1 MVRIIKNIEF
11 GKEQH
16 PALSR
21 LLKSELTDARIGRI
35 ACPVIASLHD
45 CDCHSSHHI
54 NKVRPYY
61 LTTAWVFA
69 FVLGMKYRTKIR
81 VLGVGASYYHV
92 MSRITE
98 RRFYLGAR
106 EKEHFRGMMRRV
118 AEFSG
123 VEVLTYSVLDNH
135 FHLLIQVPERV
146 DISDAELLRR
156 MRLIYREGEVTQ
168 FERELMSV
176 DEIDAERMRKR
187 YLYRM
192 YDLSEFMKTLK
203 QRFAIWYNAEHG
215 RTGHLWDDRFKSV
228 LVEGGGGL
236 DRPGVLWVMAQYIEL
251 NAVRAGIVKEAQAY
265 RWCGLGEAVGGG
277 AEARRGICGVFREEV
292 GWDTVYG
299 VYCGAVGDGLFLA
312 QYRVRYFVD
321 GVIFGTRS
329 FVEGMFQKRRH
340 LFCENRKT
348 AARKMRGGDWGG
360 LCTVRDFRKRVIE
373 KS

>member
-1 MVRIIKNIEF
+1 
-11 GKEQH
+11 
-16 PALSR
+16 
-21 LLKSELTDARIGRI
+21 
-35 ACPVIASLHD
+35 
-45 CDCHSSHHI
+45 
-54 NKVRPYY
+54 
-61 LTTAWVFA
+61 
-69 FVLGMKYRTKIR
+69 
-81 VLGVGASYYHV
+81 
-92 MSRITE
+92 
-98 RRFYLGAR
+98 
-106 EKEHFRGMMRRV
+106 MMRRV

-123 VEVLTYSVLDNH
+123 VEVLTYTVLDNH

-156 MRLIYREGEVTQ
+156 MRLIYRERVVAQ
-168 FERELMSV
+168 FAKELMAV
-176 DEIDAERMRKR
+176 DEVDAERMRKR

-203 QRFAIWYNAEHG
+203 QRYAIWYNAEHG

-228 LVEGGGGL
+228 LVEGGGRL
-236 DRPGVLWVMAQYIEL
+236 DRPGALWVMAQYIEL

-292 GWDTVYG
+292 GWDIVYG
-299 VYCGAVGDGLFLA
+299 VYCGAVKDRGGRSNEEGSFLA

-321 GVIFGTRS
+321 GVILGTMS
-329 FVEGMFQKRRH
+329 FVEDMFQKRRH
-340 LFCENRKT
+340 LFCESRKT

-360 LCTVRDFRKRVIE
+360 LCTVRDFQKRVIE

>member
-1 MVRIIKNIEF
+1 
-11 GKEQH
+11 
-16 PALSR
+16 
-21 LLKSELTDARIGRI
+21 
-35 ACPVIASLHD
+35 
-45 CDCHSSHHI
+45 
-54 NKVRPYY
+54 
-61 LTTAWVFA
+61 
-69 FVLGMKYRTKIR
+69 MKGRTKIR

-106 EKEHFRGMMRRV
+106 EKEYFRGMMRRV
-118 AEFSG
+118 ADFSG
-123 VEVLTYSVLDNH
+123 VEVLTYTVLDNH

-156 MRLIYREGEVTQ
+156 MRLIYREGVVAQ
-168 FERELMSV
+168 FEREL
-176 DEIDAERMRKR
+176 AEAEDDLEARLLRKR

-215 RTGHLWDDRFKSV
+215 RRGHLWDDRFKSV

-236 DRPGVLWVMAQYIEL
+236 DRPGALWVVAQYIEL

-265 RWCGLGEAVGGG
+265 RWCGLGEAIGGG
-277 AEARRGICGVFREEV
+277 ADARRGICGVFREEV
-292 GWDTVYG
+292 DWDVVHG
-299 VYCGAVGDGLFLA
+299 VYCGVVEDGYGRSGEGDMLLA

-321 GVIFGTRS
+321 GVILGTS
-329 FVEGMFQKRRH
+329 AFVEEMFQKRRH

-360 LCTVRDFRKRVIE
+360 LCTIRDFRKRIIE
-373 KS
+373 KSG

>member
-1 MVRIIKNIEF
+1 M
-11 GKEQH
+11 
-16 PALSR
+16 A
-21 LLKSELTDARIGRI
+21 
-35 ACPVIASLHD
+35 
-45 CDCHSSHHI
+45 
-54 NKVRPYY
+54 
-61 LTTAWVFA
+61 
-69 FVLGMKYRTKIR
+69 GMKVRTKIR
-81 VLGVGASYYHV
+81 VLGDGASYYHV

-118 AEFSG
+118 ADFSG
-123 VEVLTYSVLDNH
+123 VEVLTYTVLDNH

-156 MRLIYREGEVTQ
+156 MQLIYREGVVAE
-168 FERELMSV
+168 FEREL
-176 DEIDAERMRKR
+176 AEAETDLEARLLRKR

-203 QRFAIWYNAEHG
+203 QRYAIWYNAEHD
-215 RTGHLWDDRFKSV
+215 RRGHLWDDRFKSV
-228 LVEGGGGL
+228 LVEGGGRL
-236 DRPGVLWVMAQYIEL
+236 DRPGALWVMAQYIEL
-251 NAVRAGIVKEAQAY
+251 NAVRAGIVKEAQVY

-292 GWDTVYG
+292 GWDVVQG
-299 VYCGAVGDGLFLA
+299 VYCGAVEDGGDRSAEECSFLA

-321 GVIFGTRS
+321 GVILGTRV
-329 FVEGMFQKRRH
+329 FVEDMFQKRRH
-340 LFCENRKT
+340 LFCESRKT

>member
-1 MVRIIKNIEF
+1 M
-11 GKEQH
+11 
-16 PALSR
+16 
-21 LLKSELTDARIGRI
+21 
-35 ACPVIASLHD
+35 
-45 CDCHSSHHI
+45 
-54 NKVRPYY
+54 KV
-61 LTTAWVFA
+61 
-69 FVLGMKYRTKIR
+69 RTKIR
-81 VLGVGASYYHV
+81 VLGIGASYYHV

-118 AEFSG
+118 ADFSG
-123 VEVLTYSVLDNH
+123 VEVLTYTVLDNH

-146 DISDAELLRR
+146 DITDAELLRR
-156 MRLIYREGEVTQ
+156 MRLIYREGIVAE
-168 FERELMSV
+168 FEREL
-176 DEIDAERMRKR
+176 AEAETDLEARLLRKR

-203 QRFAIWYNAEHG
+203 QRFAIWYNAEHD
-215 RTGHLWDDRFKSV
+215 RRGHLWDDRFKSV
-228 LVEGGGGL
+228 LVEGGSGL
-236 DRPGVLWVMAQYIEL
+236 DRPGALWVMAQYIEL

-277 AEARRGICGVFREEV
+277 ADARRGICGVFRENV
-292 GWDTVYG
+292 GWGAVYG
-299 VYCGAVGDGLFLA
+299 VYCGAVEEGGGRSGEGGIFMA

-321 GVIFGTRS
+321 GVILGTRS
-329 FVEGMFQKRRH
+329 FVEHMFQKRRH
-340 LFCENRKT
+340 LFCESRKT

>member
-1 MVRIIKNIEF
+1 M
-11 GKEQH
+11 
-16 PALSR
+16 
-21 LLKSELTDARIGRI
+21 
-35 ACPVIASLHD
+35 
-45 CDCHSSHHI
+45 
-54 NKVRPYY
+54 VRPYL
-61 LTTAWVFA
+61 LTYMVISVSMA
-69 FVLGMKYRTKIR
+69 GMKVRTKIR

-98 RRFYLGAR
+98 RRFYLGAH

-123 VEVLTYSVLDNH
+123 VEVLTYTVLDNH
-135 FHLLIQVPERV
+135 FHILIQVPERV
-146 DISDAELLRR
+146 DITDAELFHR
-156 MRLIYREGEVTQ
+156 MRLIYGERVVAQ
-168 FERELMSV
+168 FEKELMAV
-176 DEIDAERMRKR
+176 DEVDAERMRKR

-203 QRFAIWYNAEHG
+203 QRYAIWYNAEHG
-215 RTGHLWDDRFKSV
+215 RSGHLWDDRFKSV

-236 DRPGVLWVMAQYIEL
+236 ARPGALWVMAQYIEL

-277 AEARRGICGVFREEV
+277 VEARRGICGVFGEEV
-292 GWDTVYG
+292 GWNVVYG
-299 VYCGAVGDGLFLA
+299 VYCGAVREGPFLA

-321 GVIFGTRS
+321 GVMLGTRS
-329 FVEGMFQKRRH
+329 FVEEMFQKRRH
-340 LFCENRKT
+340 LFCESRKT
-348 AARKMRGGDWGG
+348 AARKMRGGEWGG

>member
-1 MVRIIKNIEF
+1 M
-11 GKEQH
+11 
-16 PALSR
+16 
-21 LLKSELTDARIGRI
+21 
-35 ACPVIASLHD
+35 
-45 CDCHSSHHI
+45 
-54 NKVRPYY
+54 
-61 LTTAWVFA
+61 
-69 FVLGMKYRTKIR
+69 
-81 VLGVGASYYHV
+81 LGVGASYYHV

-118 AEFSG
+118 AGFSG
-123 VEVLTYSVLDNH
+123 VEVLTYTVLDNH

-146 DISDAELLRR
+146 DITDAELLRR
-156 MRLIYREGEVTQ
+156 MRLIYREGEVAP
-168 FERELMSV
+168 FEKELMAA
-176 DEIDAERMRKR
+176 DDDRGRKVLRER

-215 RTGHLWDDRFKSV
+215 RRGHLWDDRFKSV

-236 DRPGVLWVMAQYIEL
+236 DRPGALWVMAQYIEL

-265 RWCGLGEAVGGG
+265 RWCGFGEAVGGG
-277 AEARRGICGVFREEV
+277 PEARRGICGVFREDV
-292 GWDTVYG
+292 GWVDVYSL
-299 VYCGAVGDGLFLA
+299 YCRVIEDGGPVSVENGYGCLA
-312 QYRVRYFVD
+312 HCRVRYFVD
-321 GVIFGTRS
+321 GVILGTS
-329 FVEGMFQKRRH
+329 AFVEEMFQKRRH
-340 LFCENRKT
+340 LFCDSRKT

>member
-1 MVRIIKNIEF
+1 
-11 GKEQH
+11 
-16 PALSR
+16 
-21 LLKSELTDARIGRI
+21 
-35 ACPVIASLHD
+35 
-45 CDCHSSHHI
+45 
-54 NKVRPYY
+54 
-61 LTTAWVFA
+61 
-69 FVLGMKYRTKIR
+69 MKIRTKIR
-81 VLGVGASYYHV
+81 VIGIGASYYHV

-118 AEFSG
+118 ADFSG
-123 VEVLTYSVLDNH
+123 VEVLTYTVLDNH

-156 MRLIYREGEVTQ
+156 MRLIYREGDVAQ
-168 FERELMSV
+168 FEREL
-176 DEIDAERMRKR
+176 AEAETDLEARVLRKR

-203 QRFAIWYNAEHG
+203 QRFAIWYNAEHD
-215 RTGHLWDDRFKSV
+215 RSGHLWDDRFKSV

-236 DRPGVLWVMAQYIEL
+236 DRPGALWVMAQYIEL
-251 NAVRAGIVKEAQAY
+251 NAVRAGIVKSAQAY

-277 AEARRGICGVFREEV
+277 AEARRGICGVFREDV
-292 GWDTVYG
+292 GWNVVCG
-299 VYCGAVGDGLFLA
+299 VYCGAVADGGALSGDESISLA

-321 GVIFGTRS
+321 GVMFGTRS
-329 FVEGMFQKRRH
+329 FIENMFQKKRH
-340 LFCENRKT
+340 LFCESRKT

-360 LCTVRDFRKRVIE
+360 LCTIRDFRKRVIE

>member
-1 MVRIIKNIEF
+1 
-11 GKEQH
+11 
-16 PALSR
+16 
-21 LLKSELTDARIGRI
+21 
-35 ACPVIASLHD
+35 
-45 CDCHSSHHI
+45 
-54 NKVRPYY
+54 
-61 LTTAWVFA
+61 
-69 FVLGMKYRTKIR
+69 MKIRTKIR

-118 AEFSG
+118 ADFSG
-123 VEVLTYSVLDNH
+123 VEVLTYTVLDNH

-156 MRLIYREGEVTQ
+156 MRLIYREGVVAE
-168 FERELMSV
+168 FEREL
-176 DEIDAERMRKR
+176 AEAENELEARLLRKR

-203 QRFAIWYNAEHG
+203 QRYAIWYNAEHD
-215 RTGHLWDDRFKSV
+215 RRGHLWDDRFKSV
-228 LVEGGGGL
+228 LVEGGGRL
-236 DRPGVLWVMAQYIEL
+236 DRPGALWVMAQYIEL
-251 NAVRAGIVKEAQAY
+251 NAVRAGIVEEAKAY

-277 AEARRGICGVFREEV
+277 SEARRGICGVFREEV
-292 GWDTVYG
+292 GWNAVYA
-299 VYCGAVGDGLFLA
+299 VYCGAVEDGGGQSGEGGRVLT

-321 GVIFGTRS
+321 GVILGTS
-329 FVEGMFQKRRH
+329 AFVEEMFQKRRY
-340 LFCENRKT
+340 LFCESRKT
-348 AARKMRGGDWGG
+348 AARKMRGGNWGG